1 MGAERLIK
9 KTMMNKEFLLS
20 AIHDYENGG
29 LGNEDFLKKAHA
41 IYNEYATYSCSLPDA
56 ENPYLLGIVFSA
68 FAKYYAENIDYY
80 ASIMENALFCFGKV
94 MKTSESVSERQ
105 CAAIRM
111 LLLIDENDWV
121 MKGIVHKFFEQRN
134 FELYRQ
140 PLLVQKISAQ
150 GMAPWTYEVDIL
162 THIGN
167 YCINESRSCGTQ
179 SSISSEEMARFNS
192 IRKGDKYHVRWP
204 LVRVPIKQVFD
215 LFQDFI
221 SDYVNTPYERRVTQL
236 RYGW

>member
-1 MGAERLIK
+1 
-9 KTMMNKEFLLS
+9 MNKEFLLS

-29 LGNEDFLKKAHA
+29 LENEDFLKKAHD
-41 IYNEYATYSCSLPDA
+41 IYNGYATYSCPLLDA

-68 FAKYYAENIDYY
+68 FAKYYAKNIDYY

-94 MKTSESVSERQ
+94 MKTSESISERQ

-121 MKGIVHKFFEQRN
+121 MKGIVHKFFERMSL
-134 FELYRQ
+134 ELYGQ

-167 YCINESRSCGTQ
+167 YCINESRSFSIH
-179 SSISSEEMARFNS
+179 SSISSEEMTRFNDIKKS
-192 IRKGDKYHVRWP
+192 NKYYVRWP
-204 LVRVPIKQVFD
+204 LVRVPIKRVFD

-221 SDYVNTPYERRVTQL
+221 EDYINTPYERRVTQL
-236 RYGW
+236 RYGWE